1 MAPSPPI
8 PIQIL
13 THFWHPRTA
22 YCQCMCHAG
31 IKPTH
36 TIQIFLDLMH
46 FCAGKWFELIGMDCA
61 ANDADDPGSVLNTSQ
76 RVLMRL
82 TLSWS
87 CTLNASQELQCC
99 FPFSFVQNWSS
110 LGTQGYAVI
119 GITVQSVRLGN
130 SLQKHRWAK
139 LKHHSSMHRYGQKF
153 QGGKSW
159 SKGDRWQ
166 KMLMAPET
174 PKFHSGWSWEG
185 REEQLQA
192 RNVTESKWKDSEISK
207 R

>member
-31 IKPTH
+31 IKLTH
-36 TIQIFLDLMH
+36 MVQIFIDLMH

-119 GITVQSVRLGN
+119 WITVQSVRLGN
-130 SLQKHRWAK
+130 SLLKHRWAK
-139 LKHHSSMHRYGQKF
+139 LKRHSSMHRYGQKF

>member
-36 TIQIFLDLMH
+36 MVQIFLDLMH

-61 ANDADDPGSVLNTSQ
+61 ANEADDPGSVLNTSQ
-76 RVLMRL
+76 CVLMRL

-87 CTLNASQELQCC
+87 CTLNASRELQCC

-110 LGTQGYAVI
+110 LGTQGYTVI
-119 GITVQSVRLGN
+119 WITVQSVQLGN

-139 LKHHSSMHRYGQKF
+139 LKRHSSMHMGRNFKGKNPGPRETDGKKCWWLQKHPNF
-153 QGGKSW
+153 TQAGLEK
-159 SKGDRWQ
+159 
-166 KMLMAPET
+166 
-174 PKFHSGWSWEG
+174 
-185 REEQLQA
+185 EE
-192 RNVTESKWKDSEISK
+192 RSNS
-207 R
+207 RPGM